1 MVQES
6 LWVAMQEC
14 CCTEGNMSRCDN
26 GPDTREALIA
36 VEVGSS
42 LDSVDRS
49 WHADKSGGL
58 IGVGRPAHPDA
69 RCKRRRARR
78 PKLRRH
84 DLAVEE
90 AVGGRMNDPRLAR
103 ATRPRAALRAV
114 ATVSPASA
122 AEHEQ
127 HEENNQQGSHVY
139 LFSDEKPEDRRAGM
153 HARQLA
159 SRYSHPRTRVRPQV
173 CPLQNRLDA
182 DIRRSATRQRR
193 RLPGRGRPSAEVLCR
208 EVPVRQVV

>member
-1 MVQES
+1 
-6 LWVAMQEC
+6 
-14 CCTEGNMSRCDN
+14 MSRCDS
-26 GPDTREALIA
+26 GPETREALIA

-42 LDSVDRS
+42 QDSVDRIS
-49 WHADKSGGL
+49 HADKSGGL
-58 IGVGRPAHPDA
+58 SQGRSERIAAPQPPMTTPRGQGAV
-69 RCKRRRARR
+69 RG
-78 PKLRRH
+78 RRH

-139 LFSDEKPEDRRAGM
+139 LFSDEKPVDRRAGM
-153 HARQLA
+153 HARPLA
-159 SRYSHPRTRVRPQV
+159 S
-173 CPLQNRLDA
+173 
-182 DIRRSATRQRR
+182 
-193 RLPGRGRPSAEVLCR
+193 
-208 EVPVRQVV
+208 